1 MSVKPQDMNRLMG
14 TDAKTIFAVIV
25 DRYGVVL
32 ADQIAD
38 EVIRLAKSGEARPT
52 VVWPRLG

>member
-1 MSVKPQDMNRLMG
+1 MIVKPQDMNRLMS
-14 TDAKTIFAVIV
+14 TDVATIFAIIV

-32 ADQIAD
+32 ADQIAA